1 MSCTIYLI
9 RHCEALG
16 NKTGTFQGSIDS
28 DITEIGAKQLEC
40 LTERFKNIHIDKI
53 YSSPLKRAH
62 KTALAVSAATNIPVI
77 TETGLSEIDGGNI
90 EGMTYADIYKK
101 YPYLEYDWTFAPYNF
116 APPNGENMR
125 DAYKRITDT
134 VLRLVRENDGKQIA
148 IASHGG
154 VIRCLLCF
162 LMCNDILKLNDVI
175 WSDNT
180 SVTKIN
186 FKNDM
191 SAEFEYLN
199 STVHLPAE
207 YLPQGSRIASYIKVE
222 DK

>member
-1 MSCTIYLI
+1 MSCTIYLV

-53 YSSPLKRAH
+53 YSSPLRRAY
-62 KTALAVSAATNIPVI
+62 KTAEAVAKAANKAII
-77 TETGLSEIDGGNI
+77 TEKGLTEIDGGDI
-90 EGMTYADIYKK
+90 EGMSYADIYKK

-125 DAYKRITDT
+125 DTYKRIVST
-134 VLRLVRENDGKQIA
+134 VLKLARENDGKEIVLA
-148 IASHGG
+148 THGG
-154 VIRCLLCF
+154 VIRCLLCYF
-162 LMCNDILKLNDVI
+162 IYNDILRLNDVI

-186 FKNDM
+186 FKDAM
-191 SAEFEYLN
+191 GAEIEYLN
-199 STVHLPAE
+199 STSHLPAE
-207 YLPQGSRIASYIKVE
+207 YLPEGSRIASYISSGGR
-222 DK
+222 